1 MTDKE
6 RLIDTFEKIGVDYSI
21 YDERNFDLVIVIN
34 EYHDYEDKSFWFR
47 FDKVTGEYIEQ
58 I

>member
-6 RLIDTFEKIGVDYSI
+6 RLIDTFEKIDTDYSI
-21 YDERNFDLVIVIN
+21 SNEHSYDLVIVIN
-34 EYHDYEDKSFWFR
+34 EYHDYEDKAFWFR
-47 FDKVTGEYIEQ
+47 FDKVTGDYIEQ